1 MDIINGLLTIN
12 KNMSSVNF
20 KNAFLEGKM
29 STSRWKKVRTVLF
42 VIKSINST
50 VDSFSSDLD

>member
-12 KNMSSVNF
+12 NNMLSANF
-20 KNAFLEGKM
+20 KNAFLEGEM
-29 STSRWKKVRTVLF
+29 STSRWRKVRTVLL
-42 VIKSINST
+42 VIKSISGT